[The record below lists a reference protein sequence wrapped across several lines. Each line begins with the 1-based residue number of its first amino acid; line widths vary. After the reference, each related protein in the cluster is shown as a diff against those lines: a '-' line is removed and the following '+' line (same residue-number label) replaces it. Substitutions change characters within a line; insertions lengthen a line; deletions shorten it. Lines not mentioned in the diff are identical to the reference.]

1 MRGPRLPAL
10 LTRKRRR
17 RRDTSESTPI
27 APPAPRLETVG
38 VALGGGGA
46 RGLAHIA
53 IFEALD
59 ELGVKP
65 VAIAGT
71 SIGALVGAAYASGM
85 SGKEMRRYMLSLAHN
100 RPEMIRR
107 IIAARVGGLTSIF
120 QATFGNPML
129 VDAAK
134 FCALF
139 LPESIPDDFAALTM
153 PLTVVATD
161 LYARAEA
168 PFQQGALRP
177 ALAASMAVPGLIR
190 PIELGGRVFVDGG
203 AVNPLPFEHVRGKAD
218 VTIAV
223 DISGPPEG
231 RYGIPD
237 PFETVFATLQV
248 MGSTIVAEKLRH
260 WTPEIMVRPNVRSFR
275 LLDFFHASAVLR
287 AAEPAKDE
295 LKRKLE
301 AMLAA

>member
-1 MRGPRLPAL
+1 MRAPRLPAL

-17 RRDTSESTPI
+17 EADERVE
-27 APPAPRLETVG
+27 PPSLPMPHPETVS

-46 RGLAHIA
+46 RGLAHIVVL
-53 IFEALD
+53 EALD
-59 ELGVKP
+59 EIGIKP
-65 VAIAGT
+65 VTIAGT

-85 SGKEMRRYMLSLAHN
+85 SGKEMRRHVLRLAHN

-107 IIAARVGGLTSIF
+107 VIAARVGGLTSIF

-139 LPESIPDDFAALTM
+139 LPESIPDDFAELRT

-168 PFQQGALRP
+168 PFDQGPLRP

-190 PIELGGRVFVDGG
+190 PIEFEGRVFVDGG

-231 RYGIPD
+231 RQGIPD
-237 PFETVFATLQV
+237 PFETVFTTLQV

-260 WTPEIMVRPNVRSFR
+260 WTPEIVVRPNVRSFR

-287 AAEPAKDE
+287 AAEPVKDE
-295 LKRKLE
+295 VKRKVAAL
-301 AMLAA
+301 LAA